1 MENSNEKIKKY
12 NISEKDLYTLGIIE
26 AKKSTAGFFEKE
38 KLKAKSMGVLKPY
51 NIKFIDLGTLLGEIK
66 KQEYHTNQNLIEK
79 YGNIDLESTKSSMGL
94 KYSIPIIGCVAV
106 LFYFIFMSGPSA
118 CDCANLR
125 DDSPMNKEYT
135 PQQLNDGD
143 FLRREADKH
152 VEKAKKCAEIYGKL
166 DDMEKELART
176 ATEMTWIPKL
186 NEAIENAKKECGK

>member
-1 MENSNEKIKKY
+1 MENSNDKIKKY

-26 AKKSTAGFFEKE
+26 AKKSVAGFFEKE
-38 KLKAKSMGVLKPY
+38 NLKTKSMGVLKPY
-51 NIKFIDLGTLLGEIK
+51 NIKFIDLGTLLDEIK
-66 KQEYHTNQNLIEK
+66 KQEYHTNLNLIDK
-79 YGNIDLESTKSSMGL
+79 YGAIDLVSTKSSMGFR
-94 KYSIPIIGCVAV
+94 YSIPIIAGVAV
-106 LFYFIFMSGPSA
+106 LFYFIFMNGPSA

-152 VEKAKKCAEIYGKL
+152 VEKAKKCAEIYGNL

-186 NEAIENAKKECGK
+186 DEAIENAKKECNK

>member
-79 YGNIDLESTKSSMGL
+79 YGNIDLESTKSSIGL
-94 KYSIPIIGCVAV
+94 KFLLSDVSQ
-106 LFYFIFMSGPSA
+106 FYFIFKSGPSA

-166 DDMEKELART
+166 DDMEKELA
-176 ATEMTWIPKL
+176 
-186 NEAIENAKKECGK
+186 